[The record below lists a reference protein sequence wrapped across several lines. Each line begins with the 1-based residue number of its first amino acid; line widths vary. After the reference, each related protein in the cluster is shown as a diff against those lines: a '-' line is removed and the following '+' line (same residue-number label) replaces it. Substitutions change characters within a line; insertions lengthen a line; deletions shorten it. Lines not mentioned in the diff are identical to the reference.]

1 MQILSLKLFL
11 VQKLN
16 MDLYLEPWHGG
27 VMVKFEWL
35 GGDVRVSQKLLAV
48 KGVTLFTVRCHCQ
61 MSLPKG
67 DSCHCQSGTV
77 HTVRCRNVTASLPD
91 VIAEKWQF
99 HCQMSLLKCDS
110 FTARCHCKSV
120 TVFTA
125 RCHCQSAAVF
135 TVRYNC
141 QSVILFLI
149 NHAWASKSKTV
160 LPVGSELSLCLAW

>member
-16 MDLYLEPWHGG
+16 MDLNLEPWHGG

-61 MSLPKG
+61 GWQLSLPKWNSSQCQMSKC
-67 DSCHCQSGTV
+67 DSFTARCHWQCVTVLTVSCHCQSGTV
-77 HTVRCRNVTASLPD
+77 LTVRCRNVTASLPD

-110 FTARCHCKSV
+110 FTARCHCWSV
-120 TVFTA
+120 TVSLPDVTA
-125 RCHCQSAAVF
+125 EVWQFHCQM
-135 TVRYNC
+135 
-141 QSVILFLI
+141 
-149 NHAWASKSKTV
+149 
-160 LPVGSELSLCLAW
+160 SL